1 MSPTLKGARPVLIEG
16 QTVEDFIK
24 SFVRNLQRS
33 ITGSATRCAANTY
46 GNVFISTT

>member
-1 MSPTLKGARPVLIEG
+1 MSQTVKGASSLLIDG

-24 SFVRNLQRS
+24 SSVRNLQRS